1 VTAVNSS
8 GESAKSSETSATPQ
22 APGTLVDAINAG
34 GGATGAYA
42 ADAHYTG
49 GSTYS
54 TTATID
60 TSKVTNPAPQSV
72 WQTERYGNFTYTL
85 GGLTP
90 NASYTVLLDFSEN
103 YFTTAG
109 SRVFNVGINGTQVL
123 TNFDIFATAGG
134 KNIAI
139 VEQFTTTADSSGT
152 ITIQFTSVV
161 NNAKVDGFEILT
173 A

>member
-1 VTAVNSS
+1 
-8 GESAKSSETSATPQ
+8 
-22 APGTLVDAINAG
+22 
-34 GGATGAYA
+34 
-42 ADAHYTG
+42 
-49 GSTYS
+49 
-54 TTATID
+54 
-60 TSKVTNPAPQSV
+60 
-72 WQTERYGNFTYTL
+72 
-85 GGLTP
+85 
-90 NASYTVLLDFSEN
+90 
-103 YFTTAG
+103 
-109 SRVFNVGINGTQVL
+109 VFNVGINGTQVL